1 MSARPE
7 IVTCRLLG
15 RIIEVKRTL
24 TRFLMLPAVYPI
36 TLEPCGITTASPSC
50 TFLSTIA
57 ITGDSSPLLM
67 ALVVCAIISVPAG
80 SCTSEWLRSRGGEG
94 RPGFTVLATNTVA
107 GFCSSLLP
115 LWLGRPEEVVLPPS
129 TSLKE
134 NLRVETPARFA
145 PGLGFAELVH
155 S

>member
-7 IVTCRLLG
+7 IVTCPLLG

-36 TLEPCGITTASPSC
+36 TLEPCGITTAAPSC

-57 ITGDSSPLLM
+57 MTGDSSPLLI

-80 SCTSEWLRSRGGEG
+80 SCTSDWLRSRGGEG

-107 GFCSSLLP
+107 GLCSSLLP
-115 LWLGRPEEVVLPPS
+115 FWSGRPEEVVLPPS
-129 TSLKE
+129 TLLKE
-134 NLRVETPARFA
+134 NLRVETPAPLA
-145 PGLGFAELVH
+145 PCSGLPGLVIG
-155 S
+155 